1 MHKTKGK
8 NKKHISKI
16 QKTQMQNKRG
26 TKREKKESQKGV
38 KHVENMVLSICSFF
52 AFILL
57 SWFAVFLAFILHLF
71 CFLPGKKQN
80 KCKIKAKKTAN
91 QKSKITEKM
100 QMDKFIFF
108 SHVIPLFDV
117 PFFPCILL
125 PFFWVLKLCF
135 LIFHVF
141 SFFFAFFQVK
151 NH

>member
-57 SWFAVFLAFILHLF
+57 SWFAVFFAFILHLF

-117 PFFPCILL
+117 PFFPMYFASVFLSFEVVLFDFPCVFLFFCI
-125 PFFWVLKLCF
+125 
-135 LIFHVF
+135 F
-141 SFFFAFFQVK
+141 SS
-151 NH
+151 